1 MPLVRVHLPD
11 EQVTDLRSRI
21 AAAVALSRQQFV
33 HDVTQAV
40 VDEIVNTVPIDTGE
54 TQQSWQSEADRL
66 ASTAPTTV
74 GSTSSMTASVD
85 VEQMRYLEYGTSRM
99 IARAPIRRALE
110 AIAGVIDSLFRW

>member
-1 MPLVRVHLPD
+1 MPLVRVHLPED
-11 EQVTDLRSRI
+11 QVTNLRNRLSAAI
-21 AAAVALSRQQFV
+21 AVSRQQFV

-40 VDEIVNTVPIDTGE
+40 VEEIANTVPIDTGE
-54 TQQSWQSEADRL
+54 TQQAWLSESTRV
-66 ASTAPTTV
+66 ASTAPTTT
-74 GSTSSMTASVD
+74 GSVSSMPASVD